1 MENASK
7 ALIIAG
13 SILISIL
20 VISLG
25 VVIFRIM
32 SDTVEKNANLNKQQI
47 EAFNS
52 KISPYIGESISGSQV
67 NELMQRI
74 RSINQKADSTEDNI
88 RKVSVKYNGTEGVT
102 SVITGKY
109 YSVQGSY
116 DSNGLLTIITIQ
128 GPK

>member
-13 SILISIL
+13 SILIAIL

-25 VVIFRIM
+25 VVIFRTM
-32 SDTVEKNANLNKQQI
+32 SNTVEKNANLNKQQI

-74 RSINQKADSTEDNI
+74 RSINQKANSTGDNI
-88 RKVSVKYNGTEGVT
+88 RKVSVKYNGAEGVT
-102 SVITGKY
+102 SVVTGKY

-116 DSNGLLTIITIQ
+116 DSNGLLTIITVQ